1 MKSLIVEKPG
11 ATRIEDL
18 PIPDCGPGD
27 VLIRVDASG
36 ICGTDVHIY
45 RGEYL
50 GSYPITPGHE
60 SAGSVEHV
68 GSGVSGF
75 SPGDKVAF
83 EPNISCG
90 TCLACLSNRQNF
102 CDNWQ
107 GIGVT
112 RAGSMSEFVVAPEQN
127 VFSTT
132 GISSEVA
139 CFMEP
144 LSCVLH
150 GIQKANISLGDR
162 ILVLGAGPI
171 GLLLLQ
177 AARLLGATSSTVL
190 ERNSSRARLAE
201 SSGADTIVH
210 VLEDLD
216 RDSFDV
222 VIDATG
228 SIAVLERT
236 IEFVRY
242 GGAMLFFGV
251 APTGEQMRIEPFQ
264 IFRKGLTI
272 VSSYTSCR
280 NSHQAIEMLRSG
292 AIAVEELVSHR
303 LSLADFDRG
312 IELIES
318 GADDVRKVLV
328 LPNG

>member
-1 MKSLIVEKPG
+1 MNSLIVEKPG
-11 ATRIEDL
+11 ETRVQDL
-18 PIPDCGPGD
+18 PIPDCGTRD

-60 SAGSVEHV
+60 SAGSVERV
-68 GSGVSGF
+68 GSGVTGF
-75 SPGDKVAF
+75 TPGDRVAF

-102 CDNWQ
+102 CENWQ

-112 RAGSMSEFVVAPEQN
+112 RAGSMSEFVLAPEQN
-127 VFSTT
+127 VFSTA
-132 GISSEVA
+132 GIPSEVA

-150 GIQKANISLGDR
+150 GIQKANIKLGDH
-162 ILVLGAGPI
+162 ILILGAGPI

-177 AARLLGATSSTVL
+177 AAKLLGATSSTVL
-190 ERNSSRARLAE
+190 ERNISRARLAE
-201 SSGADTIVH
+201 SYGAETIAH
-210 VLEDLD
+210 DLSDLD
-216 RDSFDV
+216 RDCFDV

-228 SIAVLERT
+228 SIPVLERA

-242 GGAMLFFGV
+242 GGTLLFFGV
-251 APTGEQMRIEPFQ
+251 APTGEQMRIEPFL

-272 VSSYTSCR
+272 VSSYTSRR
-280 NSHQAIEMLRSG
+280 NSHQAIEMLGTG

-303 LSLADFDRG
+303 LSLQEFERG

-318 GADDVRKVLV
+318 GADDVRKVVV